1 MQNMDVL
8 SAFINLF
15 FPLPEISTISLIFAF
30 FFLLCYGDKERFRN
44 TDLKYEGLWER
55 RTLFRMYIPFVYR
68 AVCGLSQ
75 VSEAPD
81 VLEKEPFLSS
91 SLSGEGD
98 KRPVFSSAIMYD
110 MFRCKFL
117 PAADCFLRP
126 VPVSIYIFS

>member
-1 MQNMDVL
+1 
-8 SAFINLF
+8 
-15 FPLPEISTISLIFAF
+15 
-30 FFLLCYGDKERFRN
+30 
-44 TDLKYEGLWER
+44 
-55 RTLFRMYIPFVYR
+55 MYIPFVYR

-110 MFRCKFL
+110 MSRCKFL
-117 PAADCFLRP
+117 PAADYFLRP